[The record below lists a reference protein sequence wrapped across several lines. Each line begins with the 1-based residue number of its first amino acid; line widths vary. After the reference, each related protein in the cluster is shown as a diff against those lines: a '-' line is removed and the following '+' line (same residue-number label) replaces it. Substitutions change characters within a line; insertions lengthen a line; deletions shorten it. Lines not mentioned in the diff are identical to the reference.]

1 MRSLSNLYK
10 RVQFVPATVIVGEKD
25 EVIPVRGIEEP
36 DVREEEIEKQR
47 MQIIAEAERQA
58 CELLAQAHQEVE
70 AIKKRAREEGWQRG
84 FEEGREAGKKEV
96 QKIFEEKIVLWEK
109 WLSAIRESRR
119 EVLEN
124 LDEPILE
131 FSFALARK
139 IIGREI
145 EREPFIEALV
155 KRALQKLSNRER
167 VVVRVHRNDY
177 MRIREIK
184 EELLRKIDGLGYLEV
199 QEDPRVEEG
208 GCIVETVFGNI
219 DARIETQLANLRE
232 ELLKVLSEESHD

>member
-36 DVREEEIEKQR
+36 DVREEEIEKR
-47 MQIIAEAERQA
+47 RIQIIAEAEHQA
-58 CELLAQAHQEVE
+58 RELLAQAHQEAE

-84 FEEGREAGKKEV
+84 FEEGREEGKKEV
-96 QKIFEEKIVLWEK
+96 QKIFEEKIVLWER

-119 EVLEN
+119 EVLAN

-145 EREPFIEALV
+145 EREPFIETLV

-177 MRIREIK
+177 MRVREIK

-219 DARIETQLANLRE
+219 DARIETQLSNLRE
-232 ELLKVLSEESHD
+232 ELLKVLGEESHD

>member
-1 MRSLSNLYK
+1 
-10 RVQFVPATVIVGEKD
+10 
-25 EVIPVRGIEEP
+25 
-36 DVREEEIEKQR
+36 
-47 MQIIAEAERQA
+47 
-58 CELLAQAHQEVE
+58 
-70 AIKKRAREEGWQRG
+70 
-84 FEEGREAGKKEV
+84 
-96 QKIFEEKIVLWEK
+96 
-109 WLSAIRESRR
+109 
-119 EVLEN
+119 LEN

>member
-10 RVQFVPATVIVGEKD
+10 RVQFVPATVLVGEKD

-36 DVREEEIEKQR
+36 NVREEEIEKQR

-58 CELLAQAHQEVE
+58 RELLAQAHQEVE

>member
-1 MRSLSNLYK
+1 MSNLYK
-10 RVQFVPATVIVGEKD
+10 RVQFVPATVLVGEKD

-36 DVREEEIEKQR
+36 NVREEEIEKQR

-58 CELLAQAHQEVE
+58 RELLAQAHQEVE

>member
-1 MRSLSNLYK
+1 LSNLYK
-10 RVQFVPATVIVGEKD
+10 RVQFVPATVLVGEKD

-36 DVREEEIEKQR
+36 NVREEEIEKQR

-58 CELLAQAHQEVE
+58 RELLAQAHQEVE

>member
-10 RVQFVPATVIVGEKD
+10 RVQFVPATVLVGEKD
-25 EVIPVRGIEEP
+25 EIIPARGIEEP
-36 DVREEEIEKQR
+36 NVREEEIEKQR
-47 MQIIAEAERQA
+47 MRIIAEAERQA
-58 CELLAQAHQEVE
+58 RELLAQAHQEVE

-219 DARIETQLANLRE
+219 DARIESQITNLRE